1 MIVYQF
7 TATDQNGAP
16 QQGTFEAANEEQAY
30 SQLAQYGLT
39 VSQLTP
45 NEAPAPAPA
54 PAPAKEPEK
63 PQKKKK
69 SAKPEKAAKPA
80 KPKKKKKKGGLLAI
94 ELGGGPNS
102 EDISIFTRQMS
113 TLVHAG
119 LPLLRSLE
127 VMIKQQEKKPKFKA
141 ILEDIS
147 EKVSSGGNLSD
158 GLAGY
163 PKIFDNYM

>member
-1 MIVYQF
+1 MPTYQF

-39 VSQLTP
+39 VSQLVP
-45 NEAPAPAPA
+45 VGVPAEAPAPSVESP
-54 PAPAKEPEK
+54 KKNKQNK
-63 PQKKKK
+63 P
-69 SAKPEKAAKPA
+69 AKPEKESKPN
-80 KPKKKKKKGGLLAI
+80 KEKKKKKKGGLLAI

-127 VMIKQQEKKPKFKA
+127 VMIKQQEK
-141 ILEDIS
+141 
-147 EKVSSGGNLSD
+147 NLN
-158 GLAGY
+158 LKQFL
-163 PKIFDNYM
+163 KIFLKKFLRVVICRMVWRGTLRSLIICM